1 MSQMTIKD
9 IARKA
14 GVSTATVSRVINGTG
29 NVNEE
34 MKARVQAVIA
44 DSGFKPTFSAR
55 SLKVNKTFTIGLIV
69 SDISDRY
76 YSLMTKAIANGLP
89 STDYSLVVCNTDN
102 SPEREKWYF
111 DFLSCKQTDGIILN
125 TCGGMDQEICELS
138 QDIPIVLVNRR
149 IPDLANPKAQLDFV
163 GSDDFDGAVTM
174 TNILLKNGHKRI
186 GIINGDVSVSSGQ
199 ERLDGFYK
207 AMSSAVIPPEQASLY
222 VYNGKYDTDTGYSGI
237 QQLLSRSPAPSAVL
251 TMNDSITIGALHYC
265 QEHNVVIPDQ
275 LSLFAYGHVDN
286 SELFAVPPTCISL
299 NPNTIGLR
307 AVQCLFERIN
317 NPMIKCREIIFS
329 SSLLNGKSIKKIYE

>member
-44 DSGFKPTFSAR
+44 DSGFKPNFSAR

-111 DFLSCKQTDGIILN
+111 DFLSGKQTDGIILN
-125 TCGGMDQEICELS
+125 TCGGMDQEICRLS
-138 QDIPIVLVNRR
+138 QDIPVVLVNRR
-149 IPDLANPKAQLDFV
+149 IPDLADPKAQLDFV
-163 GSDDFDGAVTM
+163 GTDDLDGVSYM
-174 TNILLKNGHKRI
+174 TKLLLKNGHKRI
-186 GIINGDVSVSSGQ
+186 GIINGSLSVSSGK
-199 ERLDGFYK
+199 ERLNGFLK
-207 AMSSAVIPPEQASLY
+207 AMSEAGFCFDEVKPYIF
-222 VYNGKYDTDTGYSGI
+222 NGNFDSDTGYAGMKY
-237 QQLLSRSPAPSAVL
+237 LLSCSPAPTAVL
-251 TMNDSITIGALHYC
+251 TMNDSITIGSLHYC
-265 QEHNVVIPDQ
+265 REHNVAIPEQ
-275 LSLFAYGHVDN
+275 LSLLAYGHVDN
-286 SELFAVPPTCISL
+286 SELFAVTPTCISL
-299 NPNTIGLR
+299 NPDTLGLR

-317 NPMIKCREIIFS
+317 NPLLKCREIIFS
-329 SSLLNGKSIKKIYE
+329 SALLEGNSIAKIVE

>member
-44 DSGFKPTFSAR
+44 DSGFKPNFSAR

-125 TCGGMDQEICELS
+125 TCGGTDQEICQLS

-199 ERLDGFYK
+199 ERLDGFFK
-207 AMSSAVIPPEQASLY
+207 AMSSAGISSEQASLY

-251 TMNDSITIGALHYC
+251 TMNDSITIGALRYC
-265 QEHNVVIPDQ
+265 QDHNIVIPDQ

-286 SELFAVPPTCISL
+286 SELFAVPPTCIAL
-299 NPNTIGLR
+299 NPNIIGLR

-329 SSLLNGKSIKKIYE
+329 SSLSNGKSIKKIC

>member
-44 DSGFKPTFSAR
+44 DSGFKPNFSAR

>member
-44 DSGFKPTFSAR
+44 DSGFKPNFSAR

-125 TCGGMDQEICELS
+125 TCGGTDQEICQLS

-199 ERLDGFYK
+199 ERLDGFFK
-207 AMSSAVIPPEQASLY
+207 AMSSAGISSEQASLY

-251 TMNDSITIGALHYC
+251 TMNDSITIGALRYC
-265 QEHNVVIPDQ
+265 QDHNIVIPDQ

-286 SELFAVPPTCISL
+286 SELFAVPPTCIAL

-329 SSLLNGKSIKKIYE
+329 SSLSNGKSIKKIC

>member
-34 MKARVQAVIA
+34 MKLRVQAVIA
-44 DSGFKPTFSAR
+44 DSGFKPNFSAR
-55 SLKVNKTFTIGLIV
+55 SLKVNKTFTIGLIL

-125 TCGGMDQEICELS
+125 TCGGMDQEICRLS
-138 QDIPIVLVNRR
+138 QDIPVVLVNRR
-149 IPDLANPKAQLDFV
+149 IPDLANPKSQLDFV
-163 GSDDFDGAVTM
+163 GSDDFDGVVTM
-174 TNILLKNGHKRI
+174 TNILLKNGHTRI
-186 GIINGDVSVSSGQ
+186 GIINGDLTVSSGQ

-207 AMSSAVIPPEQASLY
+207 AMAKAGIPAGQLEPY
-222 VYNGKYDTDTGYSGI
+222 VYNGKYDTDTGYYGLKH
-237 QQLLSRSPAPSAVL
+237 LLSCSPAPSAVL

-265 QEHNVVIPDQ
+265 REHKVAIPDE
-275 LSLFAYGHVDN
+275 LSIFAYGHVDN
-286 SELFAVPPTCISL
+286 SELFSVTPTCISL

-317 NPMIKCREIIFS
+317 NPALKCREIIFS
-329 SSLLNGKSIKKIYE
+329 SSLLEGDSIKNLNE